1 MNHIAIH
8 AAAAAAKARTEVLDA
23 FRVQGATA
31 PERARRLHEL
41 GLADDNGALRAFFE
55 SGVLRAVDSRG
66 RALVPGGRAGAGD
79 RYYLDEQAF
88 IADRDGTAGAVNR
101 RQVMLIALGAGILLA
116 GLIVGL
122 LRVRAG

>member
-1 MNHIAIH
+1 MTLSSALSGPKKNDITIS
-8 AAAAAAKARTEVLDA
+8 KYYSYVSSLLCGDT
-23 FRVQGATA
+23 
-31 PERARRLHEL
+31 HEWRP
-41 GLADDNGALRAFFE
+41 D
-55 SGVLRAVDSRG
+55 
-66 RALVPGGRAGAGD
+66 
-79 RYYLDEQAF
+79 LDEQAF